1 MHREGTHIL
10 FERPAVVS
18 QEGKNQWSPFPMTKI
33 EVRYFKTIPG
43 GEGDWGEDLTA

>member
-1 MHREGTHIL
+1 
-10 FERPAVVS
+10 
-18 QEGKNQWSPFPMTKI
+18 MTKI